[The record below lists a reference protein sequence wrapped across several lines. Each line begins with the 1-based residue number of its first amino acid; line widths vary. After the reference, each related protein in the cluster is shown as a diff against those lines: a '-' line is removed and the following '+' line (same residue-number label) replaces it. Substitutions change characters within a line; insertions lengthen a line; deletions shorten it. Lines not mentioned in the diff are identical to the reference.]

1 MRLTRGICIAI
12 FAAGVLSAGGVR
24 PGAAQTSVN
33 AVFENYHLF
42 GVFAV
47 DCSKPASEDNYYYVN
62 RLIDPGHVQ
71 RDRMIGTD
79 VRDYVAMIDQ
89 AAAVGPSEISI
100 SGTRVEGR
108 FKGQSIT
115 ERWRVEADRQMT
127 SEATIGGTATITG
140 GRLFDGG
147 QVGWANRCGATPAAM
162 PSGVAAPPSTGTASA
177 GCHTDNYAFST
188 LLSQPATANSVSTGG
203 ASCSYTLSPIH
214 PDQVQFTGAS
224 IVKQP
229 SNGTFEQT
237 GAFAFKYQ
245 PNSGFKGTDE
255 YAIKVCGHSSE
266 RAGCATITYHVAVK

>member
-1 MRLTRGICIAI
+1 MRLTRGIRIAI
-12 FAAGVLSAGGVR
+12 LAAAVLSAGGVR
-24 PGAAQTSVN
+24 PGAAQTGSVN

-47 DCSKPASEDNYYYVN
+47 DCGKPAGEDNYYYVN

-79 VRDYVAMIDQ
+79 MRDYVAMIDQ
-89 AAAVGPSEISI
+89 AEGVGPREISI

-108 FKGQSIT
+108 FKGQSFT

-127 SEATIGGTATITG
+127 SEATIGATAAITG
-140 GRLFDGG
+140 GRLLDGG
-147 QVGWANRCGATPAAM
+147 QVRWANWCGATPAAM
-162 PSGVAAPPSTGTASA
+162 PSGAPPSAGTASA

-188 LLSQPATANSVSTGG
+188 LFSQPAKANSVSTGG
-203 ASCSYTLSPIH
+203 ASCSYTVGPIH
-214 PDQVQFTGAS
+214 PDQVQFTDAS

-245 PNSGFKGTDE
+245 PSSGFKGTDE

-266 RAGCATITYHVAVK
+266 RAGCATITYRVVVN